1 MMRLGKHSLTA
12 LFALSLSLPCLAQ
25 TDSENVRQRISME
38 DEMTSSDVSAEVTFG
53 REIAARIL
61 GRLKVYDD
69 PALIKYVNLVGMSLL
84 RNSSRPELEF
94 HFTVLDSKEINAY
107 AAPGGYVFVTV
118 GAIRLMKDEAELAGV
133 LAHEISHIAEMHVVK
148 ELKIKGTADDSIS
161 SVAHLVGG
169 SSDAA
174 RVAFSQ
180 AVDQGVEMIFKDGY
194 KRGDELQ
201 ADRSAV
207 MLCALNGYDASALAR
222 YLGRARTIKGEIPD
236 TGESHPSFTTRI
248 AQINDAIAKDGVDT
262 SKSASNQKRFVA
274 TIAAS
279 KLSASR

>member
-1 MMRLGKHSLTA
+1 MMESRNFSLV
-12 LFALSLSLPCLAQ
+12 LLLVMGLVLPCAAQ
-25 TDSENVRQRISME
+25 TGSENMRQRISME
-38 DEMTSSDVSAEVTFG
+38 GEMTSGDVSAEVAFG

-61 GRLKVYDD
+61 GRLKVYND
-69 PALIKYVNLVGMSLL
+69 PALIKYVNLVGLSLL
-84 RNSSRPELEF
+84 RTSSRPELKF
-94 HFTVLDSKEINAY
+94 HFTVLDSREINAY
-107 AAPGGYVFVTV
+107 AAPGGYVFVTL

-148 ELKIKGTADDSIS
+148 ELKIKGTDDSIT

-180 AVDQGVEMIFKDGY
+180 AVDQGVEMIFKDEY

-201 ADRSAV
+201 ADKSAV
-207 MLCALNGYDASALAR
+207 ILCALNGYDASALAR
-222 YLGRARTIKGEIPD
+222 YLERARTIKGEIAD

-248 AQINDAIAKDGVDT
+248 AQINDVIAKDGVDA
-262 SKSASNQKRFVA
+262 SKAASNQKRFVA
-274 TIAAS
+274 TMKAS
-279 KLSASR
+279 KLSSPR